1 MLELQ
6 TQCYYYKCYWC
17 RSIEIGRLFAD
28 RYLNK
33 FRKRSVYWISM
44 YFSNKELSCYIVSS
58 LFSALLW
65 TFNDTR
71 VQSMNFQRIQSIYTN
86 TFEQILLQN
95 FTANAFNRLF
105 LKISLH
111 RSTFFHLVSVA
122 LMHIKSRWLMVKC
135 WSDDLLCCWWH
146 IQEMSHSQQQKCHI
160 MLAEWMICILVKF
173 WVLKSRP
180 KGRNNVIAFIIFY
193 HQHLSRS
200 QQLVFFR

>member
-1 MLELQ
+1 MLALQ
-6 TQCYYYKCYWC
+6 TQCYWC
-17 RSIEIGRLFAD
+17 RSIEIRQLFAD
-28 RYLNK
+28 GYLNK
-33 FRKRSVYWISM
+33 SRKRSVYWISM
-44 YFSNKELSCYIVSS
+44 YFSNKELSCCIVSS
-58 LFSALLW
+58 LFSAVFW

-71 VQSMNFQRIQSIYTN
+71 VRIIHFQRIQSIYTN
-86 TFEQILLQN
+86 TFEQFFRKILPQMYSIDFFKN
-95 FTANAFNRLF
+95 
-105 LKISLH
+105 ISA
-111 RSTFFHLVSVA
+111 SFDVFSSSSVA
-122 LMHIKSRWLMVKC
+122 LMHTKLRWLMVKC